1 MQPRFHEYDRG
12 TTEGDR
18 MDQKQHEGFDEQDFA
33 DALAAT
39 WVPYDGW
46 VFRMPLDGH
55 PDVTGVIQPCQADDP
70 DNKGDQ
76 LFSKEPDIRKLGSET
91 TFGFWLM
98 VPVSDD
104 AVVTVGK
111 EYTTCDDTE
120 SGDPV
125 YLDAT
130 GRAIDYYSDV
140 DAANERSR
148 VPSLPEALSG
158 LMEIRDHVAADPSI
172 IDSARIITRFYDL
185 VSKKHDGLTLENVV
199 RELAVNGR
207 GLYNVIT
214 GEHVRPVRTT
224 DDRFCGIKTSTI
236 SYDEWWLD
244 EGPHSATL
252 YEGNDTVLL
261 ENVCTTPG
269 WTFDEPERV
278 IELHNKL
285 FPSDCDRPIIQLT
298 TQDLDSWLTE
308 HGYVDVSDEQR
319 ERFHAYVRGNVD
331 AWFIEFLD
339 LEAAAKAVLPH
350 QPPSSQ
356 ENHRML

>member
-1 MQPRFHEYDRG
+1 
-12 TTEGDR
+12 
-18 MDQKQHEGFDEQDFA
+18 MDQKQPEGFNEQDNA

-46 VFRMPLDGH
+46 VFRMPLAGN
-55 PDVTGVIQPCQADDP
+55 PGVVGVIQPCRENDP
-70 DNKGDQ
+70 DNKGCP
-76 LFSKEPDIRKLGSET
+76 LLSEEPDIGKLGSET

-104 AVVTVGK
+104 SVVTIGK
-111 EYTTCDDTE
+111 EYTSCDDTE

-125 YLDAT
+125 YLDAS
-130 GRAIDYYSDV
+130 GRAIDDYSDV
-140 DAANERSR
+140 EAVEERSR

-158 LMEIRDHVAADPSI
+158 LMEIQDHVAADPSI
-172 IDSARIITRFYDL
+172 IDSAHRITHFHDL
-185 VSKKHDGLTLENVV
+185 MSKKHDGLTLENVI
-199 RELAVNGR
+199 RELAVGGR

-214 GEHVRPVRTT
+214 GEHVMPVRTT

-236 SYDEWWLD
+236 SYDEWWLN
-244 EGPHSATL
+244 EGPHPATP
-252 YEGNDTVLL
+252 YEGDDTVLL

-269 WTFDEPERV
+269 WTFDEPKRV

-285 FPSDCDRPIIQLT
+285 FPTDTDRPIIQLT

-339 LEAAAKAVLPH
+339 LDAAAKAVLPH
-350 QPPSSQ
+350 RSPSSQ